1 MVEVWDTEGKGGI
14 AERYGAAHEKER
26 FVGSTV
32 YDLDWDTIADG
43 MLRHPD
49 HDKHEA
55 ETAMANAKA
64 VMRKA
69 VNRADTAAVVQ
80 QAKEVEAFAAM
91 ALARAKESQD
101 RALIREAE
109 ILFNDATKSVKKAA
123 TAATKRR
130 EKVRATL
137 ALEAKKAAKE
147 AAKQKDKVLA
157 ARAREAAT
165 KLEDAKKNG
174 MSAEQLL
181 ALQKV
186 VEDAKKEAESATEKS
201 EEMKSA
207 VSQEYWT
214 RIRNATTMATV
225 ASDVVDVLRSP
236 SVGGREGA
244 ARSPSSGG
252 GEILAIPIYDHHGK
266 EMGSITAKIKA
277 SLGMM
282 NQRGKDRLRVGHKVE
297 AIVRGWTKYF
307 KGEIIRVNSDRTVD
321 IVFEDGETKRGVTDE
336 QIKGR
341 GAVRGGEW
349 DRERAWGRGEEECVV
364 VNQVL

>member
-1 MVEVWDTEGKGGI
+1 MEVWDTEGKGGI

-32 YDLDWDTIADG
+32 YDLDWDTITDG

-55 ETAMANAKA
+55 ETAMAGAKA

-69 VNRADTAAVVQ
+69 VNRADTTAVVQ
-80 QAKEVEAFAAM
+80 QAKEVEGFAAV
-91 ALARAKESQD
+91 ALARATESQD

-109 ILFNDATKSVKKAA
+109 ILFNDATKSVKKAT

-147 AAKQKDKVLA
+147 AANQKDKVLA

-174 MSAEQLL
+174 MSAGQLL
-181 ALQKV
+181 ALQNV
-186 VEDAKKEAESATEKS
+186 MEDAKKEAKSATENSAEKN
-201 EEMKSA
+201 SA

-225 ASDVVDVLRSP
+225 AGDVVDVLRSP
-236 SVGGREGA
+236 GVGGGGGA

-266 EMGSITAKIKA
+266 EKGSITAKIKA

-282 NQRGKDRLRVGHKVE
+282 NQRGKDRLRVGNKVE
-297 AIVRGWTKYF
+297 AKVRGWTKYF
-307 KGEIIRVNSDRTVD
+307 KGEIGRVNSDRTVD
-321 IVFEDGETKRGVTDE
+321 ILFEDGETKRGVTDE

-341 GAVRGGEW
+341 GAVRGEGEW
-349 DRERAWGRGEEECVV
+349 DRERAWGGVWGF
-364 VNQVL
+364 